1 MILEECQEFVDR
13 ISASMELSVH
23 IMCVVVCTKM
33 CVGVCVCGADVT
45 IVRCLIYNR
54 KH

>member
-33 CVGVCVCGADVT
+33 CVGVCVCGVYGR
-45 IVRCLIYNR
+45 IVRFLMDNR